1 VQRHAGLL
9 VPLFSAASSRSWGI
23 GELPDL
29 LPLSRWLS
37 SGGFDRLL
45 LLPLGTM
52 APGQHS
58 PYTASSAMSIDPIFI
73 AVEQVEAFARAGGL
87 AALSNESRRGIETA
101 RSSRQVQHDVI
112 RQAKTEALDRAFAWF
127 VDDDWAK
134 LTTEAASLAAYIAKE
149 RYWLDDYALFQ
160 ALTGTM
166 PDRSWRAW
174 PAELRDRDP
183 RALGEARR
191 ALQRDVLK
199 HQYLQWV
206 AESQW
211 QRARAAAAEAGVV
224 VVGDLPFTVN
234 EHSPDIWARPDD
246 YLLDVNVGA
255 PPDAFSAT
263 GQDWGV
269 PTYRWESI
277 HASDFAWLRL
287 RARRMASLYG
297 GFRVD
302 HLVGFYRTYGRPK
315 AAPNFFTP
323 ADEPTQLWQGE
334 SVLKILLA
342 TGAAIMAEDLG
353 TVPDF
358 VRASLERLDIPGYK
372 VMRWER
378 AWHDPGQPFIDPAG
392 YPAVSI
398 VTTGTHDTEMLAGW
412 WDAAPRDERAA
423 AIAMAS
429 MKALGVTD
437 PDAPWS
443 DRLRDAW
450 LQAAYRAGSREL
462 FLPVQDVFGWRDR
475 INEPATITE
484 DNWTW
489 RLPWAVDRLEDA
501 AQAVERA
508 AFCRRLAREAG
519 RH

>member
-1 VQRHAGLL
+1 VRRHAGLL
-9 VPLFSAASSRSWGI
+9 VPLFSAASSRSWGL

-29 LPLSRWLS
+29 LPLSQWLS
-37 SGGFDRLL
+37 SAGFDRLL

-73 AVEQVEAFARAGGL
+73 AVEDVEAFASAGGVG
-87 AALSNESRRGIETA
+87 ALSKQARLGIEAA
-101 RSSRQVQHDVI
+101 RSSAEVQHDVI
-112 RQAKTEALDRAFAWF
+112 RHAKAEALDRAFARF
-127 VDDDWAK
+127 VKDDWAK
-134 LTTEAASLAAYIAKE
+134 HTPSAGALEAYIKHE

-160 ALTGTM
+160 AITGTM
-166 PDRSWRAW
+166 PDRSWRQW
-174 PAELRDRDP
+174 PNELRDREP
-183 RALGEARR
+183 RALDRARR
-191 ALQRDVLK
+191 GLRREVLK

-211 QRARAAAAEAGVV
+211 QRAKAAAAEAGVV

-234 EHSPDIWARPDD
+234 EHSPDIWARPQD

-269 PTYRWESI
+269 PTYNWPAI

-315 AAPNFFTP
+315 AAPNFFIP

-334 SVLKILLA
+334 AVMKIMLD

-358 VRASLERLDIPGYK
+358 VRESLQRLDIPGYK

-378 AWHDPGQPFIDPAG
+378 EWHEPLQPFIDPVDF
-392 YPAVSI
+392 PAVSI
-398 VTTGTHDTEMLAGW
+398 VTTSTHDTEMLAGW
-412 WDAAPRDERAA
+412 WALSSSGERAA
-423 AIAMAS
+423 AIAVPS
-429 MKALGVTD
+429 LHALGVTS
-437 PDAPWS
+437 PDEPWS
-443 DRLRDAW
+443 DVLRDAW
-450 LQAAYRAGSREL
+450 LQATYQAGSREL

-475 INEPATITE
+475 INEPATVTE
-484 DNWTW
+484 ANWTW
-489 RLPWAVDRLEDA
+489 RLPWPVDRLGVVLE
-501 AQAVERA
+501 AVERA
-508 AFCRRLAREAG
+508 GFCRRLATTTG
-519 RH
+519 RG